1 MSYARGV
8 RVRVLRP
15 VLGVFAVVASF
26 PACALAS
33 SNAGATQAYLQA
45 DYALVRVA
53 RTHLATSEAA
63 PLQILAQ
70 VRRECPG
77 AGAGSPQ
84 NPEST
89 QVSDEVIGAMV
100 ISAAKPDRA
109 AIDAFIHATSGLSW
123 SNSALTRAVHTYGSD
138 MKTVLNLPVPNL
150 CAEVKAW
157 AADGYKS
164 LPTSTVSFVAKFMPA
179 WVAVGL
185 LPPQLAH
192 YESASDK
199 TLVAHATPL
208 EQQLTEGEAR
218 AVEHWGEI
226 MDTLQLWP

>member
-1 MSYARGV
+1 
-8 RVRVLRP
+8 VLRP

-33 SNAGATQAYLQA
+33 SNAAATQAYVQA

-53 RTHLATSEAA
+53 RSHLATSEAA

-89 QVSDEVIGAMV
+89 QMSDQVIGAMV
-100 ISAAKPDRA
+100 ISAAEPDRA
-109 AIDAFIHATSGLSW
+109 AMNTFIHATSGLSW
-123 SNSALTRAVHTYGSD
+123 SNSALTHAVHAYASD
-138 MKTVLNLPVPNL
+138 IKTVLSLPVPNL
-150 CAEVKAW
+150 CAEARAW
-157 AADGYKS
+157 AADGFKS
-164 LPTSTVSFVAKFMPA
+164 LPAGTVSFVAKFMPA

-185 LPPQLAH
+185 LPPQLGH
-192 YESASDK
+192 YESASVK
-199 TLVAHATPL
+199 ALVAHATPL
-208 EQQLTEGEAR
+208 EQQLSEGEAR
-218 AVEHWGEI
+218 AVEHWGDI
-226 MDTLQLWP
+226 MNALQLWP